1 MEEKGE
7 KSLQRGSL
15 SLPDSNASCPDRNA
29 PVSGSNEPYIVLVWD
44 HLRSRLKRICDAIY
58 ECGFRPHLI
67 DQPSAVVQACQGS
80 HNVVAAVALGPQF
93 SGPASLAL
101 DLIREVKRIHG
112 KIISYE
118 NRLRDWPLSQ
128 RCLALIAGSTWLL
141 DSTEEGFEEQFRRL
155 LVHLLQEEIVRQCED
170 EQVKGKMR
178 ALEIIGNSA
187 AMISVFRLIC
197 RVSTLSD
204 IPILIMGETGTGKE
218 LVARAIHQL
227 DPKRCKGP
235 FVPINC
241 SALASGLME
250 SELFGHR
257 RGAFTGAISDRRGLI
272 RSAQEGVL
280 FLDEIS
286 EMDLALQAKL
296 LRVLQENRVLG
307 VGEERES
314 AVNVRVI
321 AASNRDLEELVRQ
334 QRFRLDLFHRL
345 NVLSVSIPPLR
356 DRPDDLKPLIEF
368 FLARYSYLQP
378 DQPYAVRADFT
389 EALSRA
395 KLPGNVRELENV
407 IRQVLINRL
416 DHSPLD
422 LGDIPEQILVQV
434 VGGDLDALKLP
445 NGTPQRIEEGEQ
457 LDSSRLDCVFHLL
470 EANNW
475 RLPQALGN
483 CERSILEI
491 ALKRAKGN
499 QSEMAQLLGVTPRTI
514 YNKLLKHG
522 LNQ

>member
-1 MEEKGE
+1 MQL
-7 KSLQRGSL
+7 SSL
-15 SLPDSNASCPDRNA
+15 SRPDSDASCPDRNI
-29 PVSGSNEPYIVLVWD
+29 PVSGTNERYIVHVWD
-44 HLRSRLKRICDAIY
+44 YLRPRLKRICDAIY
-58 ECGFRPHLI
+58 ECGFQPHLI
-67 DQPSAVVQACQGS
+67 EQPSAVAQVGQGS
-80 HNVVAAVALGPQF
+80 RNVIATIALGKQRP
-93 SGPASLAL
+93 GAASLAL
-101 DLIREVKRIHG
+101 DLIHAVKRIHG
-112 KIISYE
+112 KVISYE
-118 NRLRDWPLSQ
+118 NGLRDWQLSQ
-128 RCLALIAGSTWLL
+128 RCLALTAGSTWLL
-141 DSTEEGFEEQFRRL
+141 DSAEERFEEQLRRL
-155 LVHLLQEEIVRQCED
+155 LAQLVQEETRRQCED

-178 ALEIIGNSA
+178 ALEIIGNSS
-187 AMISVFRLIC
+187 AMMSIFRQIC

-204 IPILIMGETGTGKE
+204 IPILVMGETGTGKE

-227 DPKRCKGP
+227 DSKRCTGP

-241 SALASGLME
+241 GALASGLME

-307 VGEERES
+307 VGEEHET

-321 AASNRDLEELVRQ
+321 AASNRDLEEMVRQ
-334 QRFRLDLFHRL
+334 GRFRVDLFHRL

-356 DRPDDLKPLIEF
+356 DRPDDLKPLIKF
-368 FLARYSYLQP
+368 FLARHSYLQP
-378 DQPYAVRADFT
+378 HQPYEVRADFI

-395 KLPGNVRELENV
+395 RLPGNVRELENL
-407 IRQVLINRL
+407 IRQILINRR
-416 DHSPLD
+416 HHNPLD
-422 LGDIPEQILVQV
+422 LSDLPEQILGQLVDR
-434 VGGDLDALKLP
+434 DLDALNLP
-445 NGTPQRIEEGEQ
+445 KGTQQRIEVAGEP
-457 LDSSRLDCVFHLL
+457 DPSRLDFVFDLL

-491 ALKRAKGN
+491 ALHRTKGN
-499 QSEMAQLLGVTPRTI
+499 QSAMARLLGITPRTV